1 LNKVGSR
8 AYATGNPCSG
18 RIYQFDFISFLPDS
32 SVVLVAF
39 LFNSPIT
46 NSEVSSSEVT

>member
-32 SVVLVAF
+32 SGRKLASKGRQNRF
-39 LFNSPIT
+39 RTKLT
-46 NSEVSSSEVT
+46 